1 MFFAT
6 HVKPHLASILTSN
19 TRLMARRR
27 AQEAKHQVLNRPR
40 VVHYFHDVSDP
51 YCHLTAQVL
60 QQFRDTYGVELRP
73 HLISGP
79 PAEALPDPAA
89 HRQNAIKDA
98 VRLARKL
105 GLSPPEGSVPDEAFV
120 AVAEKQMAAELTNE
134 SFVNN
139 VRDIS
144 EDLWSGKVF
153 SSSDHPLPAALIED
167 GDQQLSALGHYLGG
181 TFHYDGEWYWGVD
194 RLHYLEN
201 RLRQAGLG
209 SGSSPI
215 VSLPSV
221 QLEQEKSKE
230 QEIEFFFSFRSP
242 YSYLAF
248 DRAVDLARHYKA
260 RLVLRPV
267 LPMLMR
273 GLPVP
278 PPKSSYILYDCV
290 REARRLGIP
299 FGRICDPLG
308 KGVERGYA
316 LLDYAEAQE
325 KLPEFCSAFLRGVW
339 SEGLN
344 AATDRGLRTI
354 IENAGLDWQSAKP
367 HVSSDRW
374 RDRVAFNQ
382 DRLQEIGLWGVP
394 SFRVAGESVWGQ
406 DRLWAVEDLMI

>member
-1 MFFAT
+1 
-6 HVKPHLASILTSN
+6 
-19 TRLMARRR
+19 MARRR
-27 AQEAKHQVLNRPR
+27 VQEAKHQLLKRPR

-60 QQFRDTYGVELRP
+60 QRFQDNYDVELRP

-79 PAEALPDPAA
+79 PIEALPDPVA
-89 HRQNAIKDA
+89 HRKNAITDA
-98 VRLARKL
+98 TRLARKL
-105 GLSPPEGSVPDEAFV
+105 SLSAPEGSVPANDAI
-120 AVAEKQMAAELTNE
+120 ADAEKLMAADLANG
-134 SFVNN
+134 SFIEN
-139 VRDIS
+139 VRDTS
-144 EDLWSGKVF
+144 TNLWSGRGLP
-153 SSSDHPLPAALIED
+153 SSDHAKPAALISD
-167 GDQQLSALGHYLGG
+167 GDQTLAALGHYLGG
-181 TFHYDGEWYWGVD
+181 TFYYDGEWYWGAD

-201 RLRQAGLG
+201 RLQHAGLG
-209 SGSSPI
+209 GGSPRI
-215 VSLPSV
+215 VPLPSV
-221 QLEQEKSKE
+221 QPAKRVSQG

-248 DRAVDLARHYKA
+248 DRTVDLAHHYGA

-278 PPKSSYILYDCV
+278 PSKSSYILYDCA

-316 LLDYAEAQE
+316 LLDYAEGQG

-339 SEGLN
+339 AEGLN

-354 IENAGLDWQSAKP
+354 VDNADLDWLAAKP
-367 HVSSDRW
+367 FLNPDLW
-374 RDRVAFNQ
+374 RDRVQTNQ
-382 DRLQEIGLWGVP
+382 NRLQEIGLWGVP

-406 DRLWAVEDLMI
+406 DRLWAVEDCLT